1 MLAVALQCEPA
12 MLARPSEL
20 ARRVIGCAIDVHRG
34 LGPGLLESSYEAGL
48 VYEFTHR
55 DISFRRQ
62 VPVPMTYK
70 GAHLDCAYRADFVVE
85 GVLLLEVKSVEKLIP
100 IHDAQLLTYL
110 KLLDLHQGMLMN
122 FNERRLVDGLRNILR

>member
-1 MLAVALQCEPA
+1 

-48 VYEFTHR
+48 VYEFTLR
-55 DISFRRQ
+55 EVAFKRQ

-70 GAHLDCAYRADFVVE
+70 GVYLECGYRADFVVE
-85 GVLLLEVKSVEKLIP
+85 GVLLLEIKSIDRLLP

-122 FNERRLVDGLRNILR
+122 FNEKRLVDGLRNILR

>member
-1 MLAVALQCEPA
+1 

-55 DISFRRQ
+55 EIGFRRQ
-62 VPVPMTYK
+62 VAVPMSYK

-85 GVLLLEVKSVEKLIP
+85 GVLLLEIKSVDRLLP
-100 IHDAQLLTYL
+100 VHDAQVLTYM
-110 KLLDLHQGMLMN
+110 KLLDIRQAMLMN
-122 FNERRLVDGLRNILR
+122 FNERRLVDGLRNFLR

>member
-1 MLAVALQCEPA
+1 MVAA

-48 VYEFTHR
+48 VYEFTQR
-55 DISFRRQ
+55 EIGFQRQ

-70 GAHLDCAYRADFVVE
+70 GVHMDCSYRADLVVE
-85 GVLLLEVKSVEKLIP
+85 GVLLIEVKSIERFLP
-100 IHDAQLLTYL
+100 IHDAQVLTYL
-110 KLLDLHQGMLMN
+110 KLLDLHQGILMN
-122 FNERRLVDGLRNILR
+122 FNATRLVKGLRNILR